1 MVRKKNKMFVD
12 SADRT
17 PHYSLRKLSVGVAS
31 VLLSTTLWMGANGS
45 VAHADTVQAEPTTR
59 SQQNTLPPE
68 QANGQATGKE
78 SDNTTKQE
86 TSDDLDGK
94 KGNLSSLIDQ
104 AKQDGLTVTKEE
116 GAKTYATKQ
125 EALDD
130 LNNQTSDI
138 QSKVTKYEA
147 EKAAYDAAKKVYDE
161 DLAKWND
168 AQSSSAPHMVKGI
181 SQRLS
186 FTNERDASLEV
197 TSESGKSPVNF
208 IKSSAWQG
216 DGNGVYTDGI
226 TSGGNISKSFSE
238 SDISHDQGEGTGKDS
253 KDWGKTYTGIQLK
266 VGESVVAGYTG
277 LKNSVYIDKENVAH
291 KLSKVQV
298 MYTLNET
305 TANDNTANIFL
316 SNNPNIGLWYGAAG
330 DRGNGRVDLTV
341 DLTFYDENGKP
352 IILGKDSNAWLDMS
366 SLNNGTTKVEYFA
379 PNGNTTE
386 HIPGSSIT
394 SHADGWYADNNN
406 EMYHHADW
414 DNPTSDDRY
423 YGAAIMELE
432 GNSFHLEGNS
442 FHIGQK
448 ITKYMGQNLTN
459 SRNVYS
465 WFALDSSLAT
475 AYEPVKPTE
484 PNKPNIAWHEVTH
497 EPQKATVTYI
507 DDTAQT
513 TLKSDSL
520 EGDSNSVASKDGK
533 TYTTGSSIEDYE
545 KKGYEFVSDSTN
557 GDNVVFDNDSSVDQN
572 YEVHLKHGTESNKDE
587 TTVKETI
594 HYKYADGSKA
604 AEDHSDSVTLSRTG
618 TKDKVTGTT
627 DWNAWSTGKI
637 SSVTSPTIPGYT
649 ADKKEIDEKFV
660 NGPHDEFVET
670 VTYAKKQKATVTY
683 IDDTAQT
690 TLKSDSLEGD
700 SNSVASKDGKTYTTG
715 SSIEDYEKK
724 GYEFVSDS
732 TNGDNV
738 VFDNDSSVDQNYE
751 VHLKHGT
758 VTVTPDDK
766 NPVNPGDK
774 INPNDPNSHTYKD
787 DVKHDNLAKDAK
799 QTVYYEGA
807 GTDTPADSV
816 TTQKDAFT
824 RTVTYDK
831 VTGESTTSVWSKA
844 ETTFGTVDTPVV
856 NGYTANKKQAGGLTA
871 TPDHPEV
878 EDTVVYTPNGSI
890 VPVDPNGNPIPN
902 TPSVPYETD
911 PTDPTKVVD
920 GKVPEVPNW
929 TPKNGDPVK
938 PSDPTKD
945 TYVPYDHTKTTI
957 DPKVEGKQT
966 VTYVYKD
973 KNGKV
978 VKTKTVEQDT
988 TFTGKTTKDEVT
1000 GETTITWEQK
1010 NHTYKPVNTPVE
1022 PGYTADKKIV
1032 GGETVTPDNPNRSYT
1047 VVYTPNGSIV
1057 PVDPNGNPIPNT
1069 PSVPYETDPTDP
1081 TKVVDGKVPE
1091 VPGWTPRNGKPGDT
1105 VKPSDPTKDTGVTY
1119 DHTKTTSDPKVE
1131 GKQTVTYVYKDKNG
1145 KVVKTKTVEQD
1156 TTFTGKTTKDEVTG
1170 ETTITWEQKNHTY
1183 KPVNTPVEPGYTAD
1197 KKIVGGETVT
1207 PDNPNRSYTV
1217 VYTPNG
1223 SIVPVDPNGN
1233 PIPNTPS
1240 VPYETDPTDPTKVV
1254 DGKVPEVP
1262 GWTPRN
1268 GKPGDTV
1275 KPSDP
1280 TKDTG
1285 VTYDHTKTT
1294 SDPKVEGKQTVTYVY
1309 KDKNGKV
1316 VKTAEPAKT
1325 ISIKESAQAQDQL
1338 PQTGEDNS
1346 KAALGLGLAS
1356 ILGGI
1361 GILGAFKRKK
1371 KEN

>member
-1 MVRKKNKMFVD
+1 MFVD

-17 PHYSLRKLSVGVAS
+17 SHYSLRKLSVGVAS

-168 AQSSSAPHMVKGI
+168 AQSSSDPHMVKGI

-484 PNKPNIAWHEVTH
+484 PNKPNIAWHEVTY
-497 EPQKATVTYI
+497 EP
-507 DDTAQT
+507 
-513 TLKSDSL
+513 
-520 EGDSNSVASKDGK
+520 
-533 TYTTGSSIEDYE
+533 
-545 KKGYEFVSDSTN
+545 
-557 GDNVVFDNDSSVDQN
+557 
-572 YEVHLKHGTESNKDE
+572 
-587 TTVKETI
+587 
-594 HYKYADGSKA
+594 
-604 AEDHSDSVTLSRTG
+604 
-618 TKDKVTGTT
+618 
-627 DWNAWSTGKI
+627 
-637 SSVTSPTIPGYT
+637 
-649 ADKKEIDEKFV
+649 
-660 NGPHDEFVET
+660 
-670 VTYAKKQKATVTY
+670 QKATVTY

-920 GKVPEVPNW
+920 GKVPEVPGW
-929 TPKNGDPVK
+929 TPRNGKPGDTVK

-945 TYVPYDHTKTTI
+945 TGVTYDHTKTTS

-1032 GGETVTPDNPNRSYT
+1032 GGETVTPDNPNRSYK

-1207 PDNPNRSYTV
+1207 PDNPNRSYKV

-1338 PQTGEDNS
+1338 PPRME
-1346 KAALGLGLAS
+1346 AIPRPPWA
-1356 ILGGI
+1356 
-1361 GILGAFKRKK
+1361 
-1371 KEN
+1371 

>member
-45 VAHADTVQAEPTTR
+45 VAHADTEPAVR
-59 SQQNTLPPE
+59 SQQNTLPTGQASE
-68 QANGQATGKE
+68 QANGQVTGKE
-78 SDNTTKQE
+78 SNTTKQE

-104 AKQDGLTVTKEE
+104 AKKDGLTVTKEE

-125 EALDD
+125 DALAD
-130 LNNQTSDI
+130 LDNQTSYI

-147 EKAAYDAAKKVYDE
+147 EKEAYDAAKKVYDE

-168 AQSSSAPHMVKGI
+168 AQSSSDPHMVKGI

-216 DGNGVYTDGI
+216 DGNGVYTDGMK
-226 TSGGNISKSFSE
+226 SSGNISKSFSE

-253 KDWGKTYTGIQLK
+253 KYWGKTYTGIQLK
-266 VGESVVAGYTG
+266 EGESVVAGYTG

-341 DLTFYDENGKP
+341 DLTFYDENGNL
-352 IILGKDSNAWLDMS
+352 ITLGKDGNAWLDMS

-379 PNGNTTE
+379 PNGNTTKW
-386 HIPGSSIT
+386 IPGSTIVE
-394 SHADGWYADNNN
+394 HNDGWYADGNN
-406 EMYHHADW
+406 EGDSADW
-414 DNPTSDDRY
+414 DRPTSANRY
-423 YGAAIMELE
+423 RAATIMKLE
-432 GNSFHLEGNS
+432 GNPFN
-442 FHIGQK
+442 IGQK

-484 PNKPNIAWHEVTH
+484 PNKPNIAWHEVTY
-497 EPQKATVTYI
+497 EPQKATVTYIDDTAQTTLKSDSLEGDSNADSKYNTKSSIEDYENEGYELVSDDTSGQNVVFDNDRNVIQNYEVHLKHGTESNKEETTVKETIHYKYADGSKAAEDHSESVTLRRTGTKDKITGNTVWNAWSTGQISSVTSPTIQGYTASENEIGAKSVNGPHDEFVETVTYNVDTQEATVTYI

-545 KKGYEFVSDSTN
+545 NEGYELVSDDTS
-557 GDNVVFDNDSSVDQN
+557 GQNVVFDNDRNVIQN
-572 YEVHLKHGTESNKDE
+572 YEVHLKHGTESNKEE

-604 AEDHSDSVTLSRTG
+604 AEDHS
-618 TKDKVTGTT
+618 
-627 DWNAWSTGKI
+627 
-637 SSVTSPTIPGYT
+637 
-649 ADKKEIDEKFV
+649 E
-660 NGPHDEFVET
+660 
-670 VTYAKKQKATVTY
+670 
-683 IDDTAQT
+683 
-690 TLKSDSLEGD
+690 
-700 SNSVASKDGKTYTTG
+700 
-715 SSIEDYEKK
+715 
-724 GYEFVSDS
+724 
-732 TNGDNV
+732 
-738 VFDNDSSVDQNYE
+738 
-751 VHLKHGT
+751 
-758 VTVTPDDK
+758 
-766 NPVNPGDK
+766 
-774 INPNDPNSHTYKD
+774 
-787 DVKHDNLAKDAK
+787 
-799 QTVYYEGA
+799 
-807 GTDTPADSV
+807 SV

-945 TYVPYDHTKTTI
+945 TYVPYDHTKTTS

-973 KNGKV
+973 KNGNT

-988 TFTGKTTKDEVT
+988 TFTGNTTKDEVT
-1000 GETTITWEQK
+1000 GETTTAWDQK
-1010 NHTYKPVNTPVE
+1010 DYTYTAVTTPVE

-1047 VVYTPNGSIV
+1047 VVYTPNGSVV

-1069 PSVPYETDPTDP
+1069 PSVPYETDPNDP

-1091 VPGWTPRNGKPGDT
+1091 VPGWTPKNGKPGDPVVPT
-1105 VKPSDPTKDTGVTY
+1105 DPTKDTKVPYVYTKVVDDKVPEVPNWTPKNGKPGDPVKPSDPTKDTEVPD

-1145 KVVKTKTVEQD
+1145 NTVKT
-1156 TTFTGKTTKDEVTG
+1156 
-1170 ETTITWEQKNHTY
+1170 
-1183 KPVNTPVEPGYTAD
+1183 PV
-1197 KKIVGGETVT
+1197 
-1207 PDNPNRSYTV
+1207 
-1217 VYTPNG
+1217 
-1223 SIVPVDPNGN
+1223 
-1233 PIPNTPS
+1233 
-1240 VPYETDPTDPTKVV
+1240 
-1254 DGKVPEVP
+1254 KVP
-1262 GWTPRN
+1262 
-1268 GKPGDTV
+1268 KAV
-1275 KPSDP
+1275 KEASP
-1280 TKDTG
+1280 
-1285 VTYDHTKTT
+1285 
-1294 SDPKVEGKQTVTYVY
+1294 
-1309 KDKNGKV
+1309 
-1316 VKTAEPAKT
+1316 AEMPAQKA
-1325 ISIKESAQAQDQL
+1325 AQAQDQL

-1346 KAALGLGLAS
+1346 KAAFGLGLAS

-1361 GILGAFKRKK
+1361 GILGTFKRKK
-1371 KEN
+1371 REN